1 MALGFKPLTFPDG
14 ATKDIWIYQSQLD
27 HAVVYFTG
35 ATGPEGFG
43 IGWEIL
49 SMHKSLAAAQKAAK
63 EETDRQTRIFNERI
77 EEGWYDPALDVAY
90 TYEVI
95 KF

>member
-1 MALGFKPLTFPDG
+1 MSLGFKPLTFPDG

-63 EETDRQTRIFNERI
+63 EETDRQTRIIKEQI
-77 EEGWYDPALDVAY
+77 EEGWYDPTLWPAH